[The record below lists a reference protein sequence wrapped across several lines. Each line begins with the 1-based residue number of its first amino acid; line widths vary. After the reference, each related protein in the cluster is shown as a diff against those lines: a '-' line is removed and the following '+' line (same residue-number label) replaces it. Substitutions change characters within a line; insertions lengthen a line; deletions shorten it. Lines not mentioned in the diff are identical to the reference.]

1 MIDRPEMTE
10 GDLFQIRPLAE
21 PAPILLRP
29 RVDLA
34 AIREKLEQAT
44 GPEYWRS
51 LEEVAETEE
60 FRRFV
65 EDEFP
70 NRTPDWN
77 NPGSRRTFLKLMG
90 ASLALAGVS
99 ACTKQPP
106 EAIVPYVRQP
116 EEFIPGKP
124 LFYATAM
131 PFPGGAAPVL
141 VESHLGRPTKIEGN
155 PTHPASLGAT
165 DAYTLAS
172 ILDMYD
178 PDRLQTVLKNGAISS
193 WLNFVSALNSARDET
208 GAAKGEGFRILSGSI
223 TSPTLG
229 AQFKQFLAAYPAAQW
244 HVWEPAAPAMPYN
257 PVYNLANADVIVA
270 LDSDFLNCGGSGLR
284 YARDF
289 ADRRRVMSAEPP
301 AGQKSNVGNGPKEN
315 QPEGTPE
322 QGTTAMV
329 SMNRLYVF
337 EGTPSITGSAAD
349 HRFRVKSSEVGAV
362 AAALASAVGAGSGA
376 SAGSAPQ
383 SVSGAIAAVA
393 KDLQAHRGRCVV
405 IPGLWQPPAVH
416 AAAHAINQALGAVG
430 STVSYAPP
438 IEANP
443 VNPVDSLRALVAD
456 INAGRVQSLVM
467 IGVNPVYDAPA
478 DLGFS
483 DALKKVKL
491 RALLTT
497 HANETSRICH
507 WVIPMA
513 HYLES
518 WSDARSFDGTAVL
531 IQPLIAPL
539 YNGRTA
545 HELLS
550 VLNGQADADPRTIV
564 QDHWRPL
571 AGGDFDTWW
580 QRTLNDGVVSNSAP
594 PGGAAP
600 DFGLVQTKAPA
611 SGGMEIVFRPDAG
624 VYDGR
629 FSNNGWLQE
638 MPKPLTRVTWDN
650 AAWVSPATAQKLSV
664 QDGDL
669 LEISYRGR
677 KVTAPAWVLPGHAD
691 DSVTVQL
698 GYGRTNSGR
707 VGNGVG
713 FDAYAIRHSDALWF
727 DGGAEIRKV
736 PGSYEFASQQHT
748 QTMEER
754 HPVWI
759 KTLAEYQTNPEVPQ
773 EKVPPNLSMFP
784 NYKYEGYKWGMSID
798 LTSCIGCQACTV
810 ACQAENNIPVV
821 GKDQVSRG
829 RHMNWLRVDRY
840 YRGKLDDPETY
851 FQPVACMHCEQAPCE
866 LVCPVGATVHSG
878 EGLNQ
883 MIYNRC
889 VGTRYCSNNCPY
901 KVRRFNFYLYS
912 DWYTES
918 LYGLR
923 NPDVTVRS
931 RGVMEKCTYCVQRI
945 NAAKIASEK
954 EDRRIRDGEILT
966 ACQQACPTQAIVF
979 GDINDP
985 NSRVAKLKAQP
996 SNYSLLEEQN
1006 TRPRTTY
1013 LARLRNPNPEFERAS
1028 TK

>member
-1 MIDRPEMTE
+1 MMD
-10 GDLFQIRPLAE
+10 DLFQIRPAAE
-21 PAPILLRP
+21 PAPEILAP

-34 AIREKLEQAT
+34 AIRERLEQAT

-51 LEEVAETEE
+51 LEEVAETAE
-60 FRRFV
+60 FQRFV

-99 ACTKQPP
+99 ACTKQPA

-116 EEFIPGKP
+116 EEFTPGKP

-131 PFPGGAAPVL
+131 PFPGGAVPVL
-141 VESHLGRPTKIEGN
+141 VESHMGRPTKVEGN

-165 DAYTLAS
+165 DPYALAS

-193 WLNFVSALNSARDET
+193 WLNFVSALNSARDT
-208 GAAKGEGFRILSGSI
+208 GARGAGLYILSGSV
-223 TSPTLG
+223 TSPTLA
-229 AQFKQFLAAYPAAQW
+229 AQMKQFLAAYPAAQW
-244 HVWEPAAPAMPYN
+244 RVWEPAAPAVQYN

-270 LDSDFLNCGGSGLR
+270 LDSDFLSCGGGALR

-289 ADRRRVMSAEPP
+289 ADRRRVMAEGG
-301 AGQKSNVGNGPKEN
+301 A
-315 QPEGTPE
+315 
-322 QGTTAMV
+322 V
-329 SMNRLYVF
+329 SMNRLYAF
-337 EGTPSITGSAAD
+337 EGTPSITGSMAD
-349 HRFRVKSSEVGAV
+349 HRYRVKASEVGAV
-362 AAALASAVGAGSGA
+362 AAALASAVGGGSPT
-376 SAGSAPQ
+376 GSF
-383 SVSGAIAAVA
+383 SGAIAAAA

-405 IPGLWQPPAVH
+405 IAGPWQPPAVH
-416 AAAHAINQALGAVG
+416 AAAHAINEALGAVG
-430 STVSYAPP
+430 STVFYAPP
-438 IEANP
+438 VEANP
-443 VNPVDSLRALVAD
+443 VNPADSIRSLAAD

-467 IGVNPVYDAPA
+467 MGGNPVYDAPA

-483 DALKKVKL
+483 DALKKVKF

-518 WSDARSFDGTAVL
+518 WSDARSFDGTATL

-539 YNGRTA
+539 YNGRSA

-550 VLNGQADADPRTIV
+550 VLNGKADSDPRGMV
-564 QDHWRPL
+564 QDYWRPL
-571 AGGDFDTWW
+571 AGSDFDTWW
-580 QRTLNDGVVSNSAP
+580 QRTLNDGVVANSAP
-594 PGGAAP
+594 SAAAPP
-600 DFGLVQTKAPA
+600 DFGSAQTQAPRG
-611 SGGMEIVFRPDAG
+611 GGMEIVFRPDPG

-638 MPKPLTRVTWDN
+638 MPKPLTRMTWDN
-650 AAWVSPATAQKLSV
+650 SAWVSPATAQKLGA
-664 QDGDL
+664 QNGDL

-677 KVTAPAWVLPGHAD
+677 KITAPAWVMPGHAD

-713 FDAYAIRHSDALWF
+713 FDAYAIRNSDALWF
-727 DGGAEIRKV
+727 DGGAQVRKI
-736 PGSYEFASQQHT
+736 PGSYEFANQQHT

-759 KTLAEYQTNPEVPQ
+759 KTLAEYQANPEVPQ
-773 EKVPPNLSMFP
+773 EKVPRDLTMFP
-784 NYKYEGYKWGMSID
+784 NYKYDGYKWGMSID
-798 LTSCIGCQACTV
+798 LSSCIGCQACAV

-851 FQPVACMHCEQAPCE
+851 FQPVPCMHCEQAPCE

-878 EGLNQ
+878 DGLNQ

-945 NAAKIASEK
+945 NAAKIESEK
-954 EDRRIRDGEILT
+954 EDRRIRDGEIVT

-979 GDINDP
+979 GDLNDP

-996 SNYSLLEEQN
+996 REYSLLEEQN

-1013 LARLRNPNPEFERAS
+1013 LARLRNPNPEIERA
-1028 TK
+1028 

>member
-1 MIDRPEMTE
+1 MMD
-10 GDLFQIRPLAE
+10 DLFQIRPAAE
-21 PAPILLRP
+21 PAPELVPP

-34 AIREKLEQAT
+34 AIRERLEQAT

-51 LEEVAETEE
+51 LEEVAETAE
-60 FRRFV
+60 FQRFA

-116 EEFIPGKP
+116 EEFTPGKP

-131 PFPGGAAPVL
+131 PFPGGAVPVL
-141 VESHLGRPTKIEGN
+141 VESHMGRPTKIEGN

-165 DAYTLAS
+165 DPYALAS

-178 PDRLQTVLKNGAISS
+178 PDRLQTALKNGAISS
-193 WLNFVSALNSARDET
+193 WLNFVSALNSARDV
-208 GAAKGEGFRILSGSI
+208 GAKGAGFYVLSGSI
-223 TSPTLG
+223 TSPTLA
-229 AQFKQFLAAYPAAQW
+229 AQMKQFLAAYPAAQW
-244 HVWEPAAPAMPYN
+244 HVWEPAAPAVQYN

-270 LDSDFLNCGGSGLR
+270 LDSDFLSWGGGALR

-289 ADRRRVMSAEPP
+289 SDRRRVMAEG
-301 AGQKSNVGNGPKEN
+301 A
-315 QPEGTPE
+315 
-322 QGTTAMV
+322 AV
-329 SMNRLYVF
+329 SMNRLYAF
-337 EGTPSITGSAAD
+337 EGTPSITGSMAD
-349 HRFRVKSSEVGAV
+349 HRYRVKSSEVGSV
-362 AAALASAVGAGSGA
+362 AAALASAVGGGSP
-376 SAGSAPQ
+376 SGSF
-383 SVSGAIAAVA
+383 SGAIAAAA

-405 IPGLWQPPAVH
+405 IAGPWQPAAVH
-416 AAAHAINQALGAVG
+416 AAAHAINEALGAVG
-430 STVSYAPP
+430 STVFYAPQV
-438 IEANP
+438 EANP
-443 VNPVDSLRALVAD
+443 VNPADSIRSLVAD

-467 IGVNPVYDAPA
+467 MGGNPVYDAPA

-483 DALKKVKL
+483 DALKKVKF

-518 WSDARSFDGTAVL
+518 WSDAQSFDGTATV

-539 YNGRTA
+539 YNGRST

-550 VLNGQADADPRTIV
+550 VLNGKADSDGRGMV
-564 QDHWRPL
+564 QDYWRPL
-571 AGGDFDTWW
+571 AGSDFDSWW
-580 QRTLNDGVVSNSAP
+580 QKTLNDGVVANSAP
-594 PGGAAP
+594 AAPTPP
-600 DFGLVQTKAPA
+600 DFGAAQTQATGG
-611 SGGMEIVFRPDAG
+611 GGMEIVFRPDAG

-638 MPKPLTRVTWDN
+638 MPKPLTRMTWDN
-650 AAWVSPATAQKLSV
+650 SAWVSPATAQKMGA
-664 QDGDL
+664 QNGDL

-677 KVTAPAWVLPGHAD
+677 KITAPAWVMPGHAD

-713 FDAYAIRHSDALWF
+713 FDAYAIRNSHALWF
-727 DGGAEIRKV
+727 DGGAEVRKI
-736 PGSYEFASQQHT
+736 PGSYEFANQQHT

-773 EKVPPNLSMFP
+773 EKVPRDLTMFP
-784 NYKYEGYKWGMSID
+784 NFKYDGYKWGMTID
-798 LTSCIGCQACTV
+798 LSSCIGCQACAV

-851 FQPVACMHCEQAPCE
+851 FQPVPCMHCEQAPCE

-878 EGLNQ
+878 DGLNQ

-945 NAAKIASEK
+945 NAAKIESEK
-954 EDRRIRDGEILT
+954 VDRRIRDGEILT

-979 GDINDP
+979 GDLNDP

-996 SNYSLLEEQN
+996 REYSLLEEQN

-1013 LARLRNPNPEFERAS
+1013 LARLRNPNPEIERA
-1028 TK
+1028 